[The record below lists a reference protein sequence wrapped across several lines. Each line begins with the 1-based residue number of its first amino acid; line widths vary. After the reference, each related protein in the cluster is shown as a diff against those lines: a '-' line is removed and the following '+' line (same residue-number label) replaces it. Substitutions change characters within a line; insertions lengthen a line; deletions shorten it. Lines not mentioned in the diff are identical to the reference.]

1 MFAPVRPK
9 SSETLD
15 APEQATTM
23 SPDNPHF
30 RRDDAATFVA
40 SGEVLD
46 FRRRE
51 GDELN
56 NH

>member
-1 MFAPVRPK
+1 
-9 SSETLD
+9 
-15 APEQATTM
+15 M